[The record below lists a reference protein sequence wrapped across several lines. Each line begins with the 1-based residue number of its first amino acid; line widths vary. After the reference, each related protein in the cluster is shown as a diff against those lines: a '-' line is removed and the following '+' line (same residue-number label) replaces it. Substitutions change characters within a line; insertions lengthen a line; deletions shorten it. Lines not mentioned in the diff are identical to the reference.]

1 MFLIKNK
8 LIVYLLTYLMS
19 ITIKDQALSQ

>member
-19 ITIKDQALSQ
+19 ITIKDQALS